1 MYAHSPLSRALPP
14 FDPRSNLWLVLPA
27 FCADFAFF
35 ATSCFVSAA
44 SIGVKGYLL
53 GRKLRSRHRVGAKL
67 ERARRLSLCGST
79 SITAG
84 VVVFEEKLEEIKMKK
99 IKYLTFIAKVW
110 PAALVDRIL
119 AISCSPAHSVLPR
132 RFFTTSRWER

>member
-1 MYAHSPLSRALPP
+1 
-14 FDPRSNLWLVLPA
+14 
-27 FCADFAFF
+27 
-35 ATSCFVSAA
+35 
-44 SIGVKGYLL
+44 
-53 GRKLRSRHRVGAKL
+53 VGAKL

-84 VVVFEEKLEEIKMKK
+84 VVVVFEEKLEEIKMKK

-132 RFFTTSRWER
+132 RFLTTSRWER